1 MGRAASSCTV
11 VAVRPGT
18 RNPTRSPRGSHGRPP
33 RGERASPAAGL
44 PRRSLRGFKV
54 ALSAASQGRR
64 AATAGKSDGSS
75 PTRVCPPPPTR
86 LSLGAACTDSR
97 RTASPGNRVYVGSR
111 HPGPLETY
119 TPSPFALAL
128 TFSPASWPE
137 WDAELSVLL
146 PVTGGSAKRTRRP
159 GRSGGSAG
167 GGARAGARRSLW
179 FRSTEWISAYSR
191 PICAAASADK
201 GMKG

>member
-1 MGRAASSCTV
+1 MGRGASSCTV
-11 VAVRPGT
+11 VASRPGT
-18 RNPTRSPRGSHGRPP
+18 RNPTR
-33 RGERASPAAGL
+33 AAGF

-64 AATAGKSDGSS
+64 ATAAGKSDGTS
-75 PTRVCPPPPTR
+75 PPRVRPPPPSR
-86 LSLGAACTDSR
+86 LSLAGAACTDSR
-97 RTASPGNRVYVGSR
+97 RTASPGDRVYVGSR

-119 TPSPFALAL
+119 TPSPLALAL

-137 WDAELSVLL
+137 RDAESSALL

-167 GGARAGARRSLW
+167 GGTCGGARRSLW
-179 FRSTEWISAYSR
+179 FRSTERIIAYSR

-201 GMKG
+201 GTNGQTLGLSPC